1 MKKNTMISLLI
12 SQFFI
17 IYAGS
22 MFATILFLSLSNP
35 PIKSLPSEYLW
46 QVALFSLAAD
56 LLSLV
61 YYSKNELTRKQFWIR
76 TAIHTVLLEVI
87 LMILGYRIGMYGDF
101 FGGCLMIFIILTVD
115 AFVRFVSYLSD
126 RHTADAINEKLKT
139 RRGER
144 NQNE

>member
-17 IYAGS
+17 IYTGS

-56 LLSLV
+56 LITLV
-61 YYSKNELTRKQFWIR
+61 
-76 TAIHTVLLEVI
+76 
-87 LMILGYRIGMYGDF
+87 
-101 FGGCLMIFIILTVD
+101 
-115 AFVRFVSYLSD
+115 
-126 RHTADAINEKLKT
+126 
-139 RRGER
+139 
-144 NQNE
+144 